1 MARYL
6 IESAKCEIA
15 GDVLCPAVVAEAKL
29 CPEEGEPF
37 YLSLAE
43 VEGIAQFYRSAE
55 STFELQIHPADCE
68 ETGRI
73 PEKDLLWAGEY
84 DELFDENDPVWL
96 PLYRYLIYIV
106 RSAWEDCNAFIAAT
120 EGHYLD
126 EISVP
131 VSDVED
137 LYYEEC

>member
-1 MARYL
+1 MERYL
-6 IESAKCEIA
+6 IESANCEIA
-15 GDVLCPAVVAEAKL
+15 GDVLCPAVVAEAKI
-29 CPEEGEPF
+29 CPEAGEAF

-43 VEGIAQFYRSAE
+43 VEGMAQFYRSAE
-55 STFELQIHPADCE
+55 STFELQVHPEDCG
-68 ETGRI
+68 ETGKI
-73 PEKDLLWAGEY
+73 LEKNLLWAGEY

-120 EGHYLD
+120 EGRYLD

-131 VSDVED
+131 TSDVEEF
-137 LYYEEC
+137 YFEEC

>member
-1 MARYL
+1 MERYL

-15 GDVLCPAVVAEAKL
+15 GSPLCSAVVAEAKL
-29 CPEEGEPF
+29 RPEAGEPF

-43 VEGIAQFYRSAE
+43 VEGMAQFYRSAE
-55 STFELQIHPADCE
+55 STFELQVHPGDCE
-68 ETGRI
+68 ETGKI
-73 PEKDLLWAGEY
+73 LEKDLLWAGEY
-84 DELFDENDPVWL
+84 DELFGENDPVWL

-131 VSDVED
+131 VSDVEE
-137 LYYEEC
+137 LYLEEC

>member
-1 MARYL
+1 MERYL

-15 GDVLCPAVVAEAKL
+15 GSTLCSAVVAEVKL

-43 VEGIAQFYRSAE
+43 VEGMAQFYRSAE
-55 STFELQIHPADCE
+55 STFELQVHPADCGE
-68 ETGRI
+68 AGKI
-73 PEKDLLWAGEY
+73 LEKNLLWAGEY
-84 DELFDENDPVWL
+84 DELFSKNDPVWL
-96 PLYRYLIYIV
+96 PLYRYLIYVV

-126 EISVP
+126 EISIP
-131 VSDVED
+131 TSDVEE
-137 LYYEEC
+137 LYLEEC